1 MPTWHVQLLPI
12 TFKGKIALQM
22 KMEPH
27 WKSLYVFLS
36 PVKYFT
42 QSLKPLNN
50 LNCTLLWGKLEKIAG
65 FSSYKFR
72 LDQRIFQL

>member
-12 TFKGKIALQM
+12 TFQGKIALQM

-50 LNCTLLWGKLEKIAG
+50 LNCTLL
-65 FSSYKFR
+65 
-72 LDQRIFQL
+72 